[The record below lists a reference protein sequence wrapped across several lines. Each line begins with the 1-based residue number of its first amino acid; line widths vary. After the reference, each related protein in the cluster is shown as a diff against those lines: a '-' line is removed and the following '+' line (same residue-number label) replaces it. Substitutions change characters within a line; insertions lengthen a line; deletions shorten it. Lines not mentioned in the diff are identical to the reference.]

1 MGFFDNDKTRAM
13 GYLQTNLNGDIKKQI
28 SKNTPRDLLRK
39 DMEYLGMGA
48 AFDRE
53 SMQTVANGI
62 SMDYFIIIII
72 LTMAN
77 GIIIVD
83 YYNGLPSGYLT

>member
-1 MGFFDNDKTRAM
+1 
-13 GYLQTNLNGDIKKQI
+13 
-28 SKNTPRDLLRK
+28 
-39 DMEYLGMGA
+39 MGA

-53 SMQTVANGI
+53 SRQTMENGI
-62 SMDYFIIIII
+62 IMDYFIIIII

-83 YYNGLPSGYLT
+83 YDNGLPSGYLT